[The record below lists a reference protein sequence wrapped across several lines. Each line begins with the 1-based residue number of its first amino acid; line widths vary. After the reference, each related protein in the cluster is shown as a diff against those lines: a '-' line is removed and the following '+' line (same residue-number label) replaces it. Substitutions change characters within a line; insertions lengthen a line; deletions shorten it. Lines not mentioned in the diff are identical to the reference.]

1 MKFHAFEGYANTY
14 NNEILKSFNPE
25 LQLQDTEYNIRNK
38 LKDLL
43 TELKGF
49 KLFQDWFQSF
59 KKCHDEKKYS
69 TFYSS

>member
-1 MKFHAFEGYANTY
+1 MKSHAFEGYANTY

-25 LQLQDTEYNIRNK
+25 LQLQDTEYTIRNK

-49 KLFQDWFQSF
+49 KLF
-59 KKCHDEKKYS
+59 
-69 TFYSS
+69 

>member
-14 NNEILKSFNPE
+14 KNEILKSFNPE
-25 LQLQDTEYNIRNK
+25 LQLQDSEYIIRNK

-49 KLFQDWFQSF
+49 KLF
-59 KKCHDEKKYS
+59 
-69 TFYSS
+69 